1 MVGLRFEKA
10 FDDCCYYCYCNSSE
24 QWHPQFLDLVRAT
37 LDEMHRWVT
46 VVVILG
52 LGQSRIVVAVELVV
66 IEKRM
71 DHQAQQLERDGSGLP
86 VGH

>member
-10 FDDCCYYCYCNSSE
+10 FDDYCFYYYCNSSE
-24 QWHPQFLDLVRAT
+24 QRHPQFLDLVRVT
-37 LDEMHRWVT
+37 PDEMHRWVT

-52 LGQSRIVVAVELVV
+52 LGQSRIVEVVELVV

-71 DHQAQQLERDGSGLP
+71 GR
-86 VGH
+86 